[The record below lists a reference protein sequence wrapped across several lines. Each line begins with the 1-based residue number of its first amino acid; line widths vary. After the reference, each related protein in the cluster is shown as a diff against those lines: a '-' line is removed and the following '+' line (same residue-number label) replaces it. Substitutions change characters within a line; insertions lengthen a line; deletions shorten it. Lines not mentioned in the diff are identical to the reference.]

1 MALAAT
7 VKLQPQNISILTP
20 IGVKT
25 QMMKLS
31 ASPFYKNER
40 LITNLVGNMLNQGNE
55 QAVFHLLKNIIEI
68 EKTWRM
74 EMCVRVFG
82 PEPCKME
89 MSSEAF
95 YLWKKTF
102 IYNLRKDPTQEI
114 SNRIWKNL
122 ATQE

>member
-74 EMCVRVFG
+74 EMRVRVLGPDPENSNYHMTFG
-82 PEPCKME
+82 
-89 MSSEAF
+89 SF
-95 YLWKKTF
+95 F
-102 IYNLRKDPTQEI
+102 
-114 SNRIWKNL
+114 
-122 ATQE
+122 